1 MKNKL
6 LSIIKCLFIVV
17 LLLIYASAFSQ
28 SATITGSVLDSENK
42 PIIGTN
48 VLVVGTTI
56 GTVTDIAGNY
66 SLEIPVGEVEIA
78 FSFMGY
84 LTENQKLNILE
95 GESRVID
102 IVLIEDLMQLDDV
115 VVIGYGTQKKSDLT
129 GAVSSVSSEELLKSP
144 TVNLEQ
150 ALQGR
155 VSGVQVTQATGAPGA
170 ETRLRVRGVITFG
183 DAAPLYIIDGV
194 PGGSRDVNPA
204 DIESM
209 EILKDASTSAIY
221 GADGANGVVLIT
233 TKKGKSGKTEVNFNT
248 YHGFQSI
255 YKSID
260 MADGLQ
266 MANYTNEA
274 EIISGI
280 PEDRR
285 TFANQSEINSLPSFD
300 HQKDML
306 QNSRLHSYDLSLS
319 SGSEKSSNYFS
330 IGYFNQDGIVK
341 NTSYEKINIR
351 LNSDFKVKDWIN
363 VGQNISFYMQDTK
376 GFNEWQLKNEYHTP
390 FMHAAAF
397 IPYDTSTYIDDNGEL
412 QYTGDLF
419 GNNNALA
426 TIDYLS
432 HNRWQ
437 NYNGKASFWMRIFP
451 VKGVVY
457 ESRLTGNLG
466 FTDTKHFTPEY
477 KVRNT
482 TQDNGRTVIERQ
494 MDKNLSW
501 NFQNILTYSTTVL
514 DMFNV
519 SIMGGIESGY
529 SRYQYMGGK
538 RYDLISDA
546 EEMHYF
552 DASLEPD
559 STQLAPFGTAHETAG
574 FAYFGRINLDYKSK
588 YLFQA
593 NIRRDGSSLFGP
605 EQRYG
610 IFPSF
615 SAGWK
620 FSEEDFGKNLTW
632 LSFGKLRYGWGKSG
646 ANNISPYDYYST
658 ILTNENFD
666 AIFSSSNGI
675 LIGAAPNKLVNKRI
689 SWETVVT
696 SSLGLDLTFINNRLG
711 FSFDYFSRKN
721 VGMLMQVPVPDI
733 AGWKIEQEFQEGG
746 SPTAYSNS
754 GSLKNSGYEVTV
766 SWKDVVTQ
774 KFSYD
779 ISANLTYQLNEV
791 VDVGGDTLFH
801 NDAKVRGIG
810 GFLTRTFE
818 GGGIGDFLGYQ
829 VDRIFQES
837 DGYYDE
843 TSEKWIITNQPSY
856 QDSEGNTQYAQ
867 PRARPGDYKWKDLN
881 NDGQIDKKDLSVI
894 GNPFPKYMVGLN
906 TYFKYGIVDLTM
918 FWQGAFGFEI
928 MNATYGFLI
937 GQGANGNMNLPAD
950 FVEDHWRPAND
961 GYSYPAVTDAKWAR
975 YDPYNENNNYST
987 FSDVYVEKGN
997 YMRLKNLQIG
1007 ITLPENWVSKLKVQ
1021 NLRVYVGFDNLL
1033 TITKYSGM
1041 DPEIDSRNP
1050 LLAGLDKAI
1059 YPSARTTQLGL
1070 NLKF

>member
-1 MKNKL
+1 MMKKL
-6 LSIIKCLFIVV
+6 LSIIKFSQIIV
-17 LLLIYASAFSQ
+17 LLLFCLSVFSQ
-28 SATITGSVLDSENK
+28 SATISGSIVDAKGN

-48 VLVVGTTI
+48 VLVVGTTV
-56 GTVTDIAGNY
+56 GTVTDLDGKYN
-66 SLEIPVGEVEIA
+66 LKIPVGEMEISY
-78 FSFMGY
+78 SFMGY
-84 LTENQKLNILE
+84 LTAYQKVNVLD
-95 GESRVID
+95 GEMKVID
-102 IVLIEDLMQLDDV
+102 IVLEEDLMQLEDI

-129 GAVSSVSSEELLKSP
+129 GAIASVNSEDLLKTP

-155 VSGVQVTQATGAPGA
+155 VSGVHVTKATGAPGA
-170 ETRLRVRGVITFG
+170 ETRLRIRGVITFG

-194 PGGSRDVNPA
+194 PGSSKDVNPS

-221 GADGANGVVLIT
+221 GSDGANGVVLIT
-233 TKKGKSGKTEVNFNT
+233 TKKGKSGKIKVAFNT
-248 YHGFQSI
+248 YHGIQSI

-260 MADGLQ
+260 MADGQQ

-274 EIISGI
+274 EIIGGLRL
-280 PEDRR
+280 DRR
-285 TFANQSEINSLPSFD
+285 TFADQNEINSLPSFD

-306 QNSRLHSYDLSLS
+306 QRSSLQSYNLSIS
-319 SGSEKSSNYFS
+319 SGSDKSSNYIS

-341 NTSYEKINIR
+341 NTSYEKISLR
-351 LNSDFKVKDWIN
+351 LNSDYKVKDWVSI
-363 VGQNISFYMQDTK
+363 GQNVSFYMQDTK

-397 IPYDTSTYIDDNGEL
+397 IPYDTSTYIDDNQEL

-437 NYNGKASFWMRIFP
+437 NYNGKASVWMRIFP

-457 ESRLTGNLG
+457 ESRITGNLG
-466 FTDTKHFTPEY
+466 FGETKHFTPKY

-494 MDKNLSW
+494 MDKYLSW
-501 NFQNILTYSTTVL
+501 NFQNILTYSTSVF
-514 DMFNV
+514 DVFNLSV
-519 SIMGGIESGY
+519 MGGIESGY
-529 SRYQYMGGK
+529 SRNHNLGGK
-538 RYDLISDA
+538 RYDLISEA

-559 STQLAPFGTAHETAG
+559 STQLAPYGKAEETAG
-574 FAYFGRINLDYKSK
+574 YAYFGRINLDYKSK
-588 YLFQA
+588 YLLQA

-610 IFPSF
+610 VFPSF

-620 FSEEDFGKNLTW
+620 FSEEDFIKNLSW
-632 LSFGKLRYGWGKSG
+632 LSFGKIRYGWGKSG

-666 AIFSSSNGI
+666 AIFGASNGI
-675 LIGAAPNKLVNKRI
+675 LIGAAPNKLVNRRI
-689 SWETVVT
+689 SWETVIT
-696 SSLGLDLTFINNRLG
+696 SSLGLDLNFLNNRLG
-711 FSFDYFSRKN
+711 FNFDYFTRENK
-721 VGMLMQVPVPDI
+721 GMLMQVPIPDI
-733 AGWKIEQEFQEGG
+733 AGWKVLYNFQEGG
-746 SPTAYSNS
+746 SPTAFSNS
-754 GSLKNSGYEVTV
+754 GSLKNSGIEVTIG
-766 SWKDVVTQ
+766 WKDVVNE
-774 KFSYD
+774 KLSYD
-779 ISANLTYQLNEV
+779 FSANFTYQLNEV

-801 NDAKVRGIG
+801 NDAVVRGIG

-818 GGGIGDFLGYQ
+818 GGGIGDFVGYQ

-837 DGYYDE
+837 DGYFDE
-843 TSEKWIITNQPSY
+843 ATEKWIITNQSSH
-856 QDSEGNTQYAQ
+856 QDSEGNTVYAQ
-867 PRARPGDYKWKDLN
+867 PQARPGDYKWKDIN

-894 GNPFPKYMVGLN
+894 GNPFPKYMIGLN
-906 TYFKYGIVDLTM
+906 TYVKYGVVDLTM

-928 MNATYGFLI
+928 MNAAYGFLI

-961 GYSYPAVTDAKWAR
+961 EYNYPAVTDAKWAR
-975 YDPYNENNNYST
+975 YDPYNENRNYST

-1007 ITLPENWVSKLKVQ
+1007 VTLPDIIVSKLKVE
-1021 NLRVYVGFDNLL
+1021 NLRIYVGFDNLL

-1050 LLAGLDKAI
+1050 LIAGIDKAI